1 MQVKQI
7 LAVLA
12 STAAV
17 AFAEGDSAVTAL
29 TKDTFNDFV
38 GANDLVL
45 AECKQR
51 PTKRSHELSCPGRV
65 APFSTI

>member
-7 LAVLA
+7 LALLA
-12 STAAV
+12 STATLAL
-17 AFAEGDSAVTAL
+17 AEGDSAVTAL

-45 AECKQR
+45 AEC
-51 PTKRSHELSCPGRV
+51 E
-65 APFSTI
+65 